1 MTTILAIDQGTTS
14 TRAFAIEADGTRRLV
29 YARRHQ
35 QFHPR
40 SGWVEHDGAEIL
52 ADLRACLAQAPDS
65 VAAVALGNQGESC
78 LAWDGRD
85 GTPLGPIIVWQ
96 DDRTAT
102 QLEPLRGSDAEALS
116 LSRCGLPLDPY
127 FSASKLG
134 WLVKVV
140 PQATR
145 LLQQG
150 HLRLGT
156 TDAWFRDRLCGTFAT
171 DVTTAARTGLL
182 NLATEQ
188 WDQDLCALHGVPL
201 TALPTITDSAGA
213 VGVVDCAGRA
223 LPLLASLVDQQA
235 ALYGH
240 GCRRPGDSKITFG
253 TGAFALAVTG
263 GLPSGDMGGAGPLPT
278 VAWRKDGQSCTY
290 ALDAGVYCASAAVD
304 WARGL
309 GLFRDFSEIEQ
320 FPGPPAISQGLA
332 FVPALAG
339 LACPH
344 WNREAR
350 GLWSGLSLASSRLD
364 LVRSV
369 LEGVAL
375 RSAEALGAIETQI
388 PLTGEVS
395 IDGGL
400 TGSPYFCQFL
410 STVLERPVRVSANP
424 ELTSLGLAMMAAET
438 LGLDLQPQQDHLRYQ
453 PQEGGSEARALFA
466 QALAR
471 AL

>member
-14 TRAFAIEADGTRRLV
+14 SRAFAIAEDGARHLV

-35 QFHPR
+35 QFYPR
-40 SGWVEHDGAEIL
+40 PGWVEHDPAEIL
-52 ADLRACLAQAPDS
+52 ADLRACLAQAPAS
-65 VAAVALGNQGESC
+65 VTAIALGNQGESC

-96 DDRTAT
+96 DDRTAAR
-102 QLEPLRGSDAEALS
+102 LEPLRGSEAEALS
-116 LSRCGLPLDPY
+116 LARCGLPLDPY

-134 WLVKVV
+134 WLVETV
-140 PQATR
+140 PQAQA
-145 LLQQG
+145 LLRQG

-171 DVTTAARTGLL
+171 DVTTAARSGLL
-182 NLATEQ
+182 NLASEQ
-188 WDQDLCALHGVPL
+188 WDEELCALHGVPMG
-201 TALPTITDSAGA
+201 ALPAITDSAGDL
-213 VGVVDCAGRA
+213 GRVDCGGRSV
-223 LPLLASLVDQQA
+223 PLLASLVDQQA

-240 GCRRPGDSKITFG
+240 GCRQPGDSKITFG
-253 TGAFALAVTG
+253 TGAFALAVAG
-263 GLPSGDMGGAGPLPT
+263 NLPSGAAGPLPT
-278 VAWRKDGQSCTY
+278 IAWRKAGQSCTY

-304 WARGL
+304 WARSL
-309 GLFRDFSEIEQ
+309 GLFQNFKEIEQ
-320 FPGPPAISQGLA
+320 FSGPSAISQGLV

-350 GLWSGLSLASSRLD
+350 GQWSGLSLASSRRD

-375 RSAEALGAIETQI
+375 RTAEALEAIEAQI
-388 PLTGEVS
+388 PLQGDVS

-410 STVLERPVRVSANP
+410 STVLDRPVRVSADP
-424 ELTSLGLAMMAAET
+424 ELTSLGLAMMAAEQC
-438 LGLDLQPQQDHLRYQ
+438 GRPMARGDDYLRYH
-453 PQEGGSEARALFA
+453 PQAGGAEARARFA
-466 QALAR
+466 QALR
-471 AL
+471 RMV